1 MEAALEARIDSLKGP
16 GKAEVVA
23 AGEESA
29 AATSQRISGVVKSCV
44 LKTHANR
51 GTGQIK
57 ERPPDE
63 PETDEARFEA
73 VPSQALGGKAQ
84 SERGRQI

>member
-1 MEAALEARIDSLKGP
+1 MEAALKARTDSLKGP
-16 GKAEVVA
+16 GKAEVGTPA
-23 AGEESA
+23 EESA
-29 AATSQRISGVVKSCV
+29 AATSQRISGVAQFCV
-44 LKTHANR
+44 LRAHANR
-51 GTGQIK
+51 GTGQTRK
-57 ERPPDE
+57 RPPDE